1 MHLSSSF
8 AFLSFL
14 YSSNVSDISWTRSV
28 KSGSCLLPLIWL
40 AVASFD
46 GTDISFV
53 FHSRPL
59 KQLNKIATQAE
70 ELKLLVNISSG
81 MSLVWFIWLQSR
93 LPTLIF
99 FGSSSV
105 SHLLLKS
112 HFFVPLGQNLRY
124 VSHFVKC
131 KQKIKTIMIWFL

>member
-14 YSSNVSDISWTRSV
+14 CSSNVSNISWTRSV
-28 KSGSCLLPLIWL
+28 KSGSCLLLLIWL

-46 GTDISFV
+46 ETDISFV
-53 FHSRPL
+53 FHSRLL

-81 MSLVWFIWLQSR
+81 MSLVWLIWLQSR
-93 LPTLIF
+93 LPTLVF
-99 FGSSSV
+99 FGSSPV

-112 HFFVPLGQNLRY
+112 HFFVPLWQNLRY
-124 VSHFVKC
+124 VSHFVKY
-131 KQKIKTIMIWFL
+131 KQKIKTIMIWLL